1 MKKFLPTAV
10 AFLIIWAFSF
20 VMILTIS
27 AITGRFETTDV
38 WHYLIIG
45 FSAALAGWLGPI
57 VSKKFLKR
65 F

>member
-1 MKKFLPTAV
+1 MKSFLTTAV
-10 AFLIIWAFSF
+10 AFLVIWAFSF

-57 VSKKFLKR
+57 ISKKLMKR